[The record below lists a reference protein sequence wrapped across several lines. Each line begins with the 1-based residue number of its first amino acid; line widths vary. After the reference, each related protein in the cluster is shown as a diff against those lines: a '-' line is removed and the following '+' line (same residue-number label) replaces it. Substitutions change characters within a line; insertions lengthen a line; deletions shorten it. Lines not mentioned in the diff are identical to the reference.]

1 MAGGNLENGGPKT
14 LINRGLKNPKRYKH
28 ASQVRDGLNTVRDFE
43 VLISLGSEI
52 AQTLKTRQGHFSEA
66 SFWGTLEPFWP
77 FLAFRRTYILGLFKQ
92 LQTEGSWVSSPVE
105 GPGYLHQ

>member
-66 SFWGTLEPFWP
+66 SFWEISGRF
-77 FLAFRRTYILGLFKQ
+77 
-92 LQTEGSWVSSPVE
+92 
-105 GPGYLHQ
+105 